1 MCDIVK
7 GFFLPSKR
15 NLIKKKK
22 DGKNPEKY
30 LIILLGKKKK
40 KKETEKRYKNI
51 NKRRLKP
58 WCTNVPCT

>member
-22 DGKNPEKY
+22 TGKTQKSISLFY
-30 LIILLGKKKK
+30 WAKKKK
-40 KKETEKRYKNI
+40 KKKLKNDI
-51 NKRRLKP
+51 KI
-58 WCTNVPCT
+58 